1 MLISSFLFAFT
12 AVFAKLLA
20 QTMDSLEI
28 VFFRNILGLILILLS
43 ITKFPLKNNGKHF
56 NLLLFRGTIGFIA
69 LLAYFYNIA
78 NIGLAEAMTLSKTS
92 PLFTAIFAY
101 IFLKEKIYSFGWIG
115 IFIGLIG
122 ILFITGFMPQ
132 DMSKSDWLGI
142 FSGLGAG
149 LAYTSI
155 RELRKYYDSRSI
167 VLSFVTIG
175 TIGPIVLMLLSE
187 FFYIKELDFM
197 MGQFTPPKNYDYLY
211 ILGLGTSAT
220 LSQIFMTKA
229 YMYNKAGLVGV
240 IGYLNIPFAILFGF
254 LFFDDKLNIYIYCGI
269 VLIIISGFLVAKEKK

>member
-101 IFLKEKIYSFGWIG
+101 IFLKEKIYSFG
-115 IFIGLIG
+115 
-122 ILFITGFMPQ
+122 
-132 DMSKSDWLGI
+132 
-142 FSGLGAG
+142 
-149 LAYTSI
+149 Y
-155 RELRKYYDSRSI
+155 
-167 VLSFVTIG
+167 
-175 TIGPIVLMLLSE
+175 
-187 FFYIKELDFM
+187 
-197 MGQFTPPKNYDYLY
+197 
-211 ILGLGTSAT
+211 
-220 LSQIFMTKA
+220 
-229 YMYNKAGLVGV
+229 
-240 IGYLNIPFAILFGF
+240 
-254 LFFDDKLNIYIYCGI
+254 
-269 VLIIISGFLVAKEKK
+269 